1 MMATMNRQVTLAS
14 RPVGMVSESNFQFV
28 ESPVPTPADGQVL
41 LKIRYLSVDPYMRGR
56 MSDRASY
63 APPVGLGEVMCGGTV
78 AEVAESKNPRFSP
91 GDIVESYSGWQQYA
105 VDDGKMLRKIDPSL
119 APLTTALGILGMP
132 GLTAYFGLL
141 EVGQPKPG
149 ETVVIS
155 GAAGAVGSAVGQIAK
170 IIGCRAVGVAGS
182 DEKVRVLTEEY
193 GFDGAFNY
201 KTTPNYAAKLKEL
214 CPEGVDVYFDN
225 VGGSI
230 TDAVFANLNTKAR
243 IAICG
248 QISMYNA
255 DKADVGPRL
264 FSQLLVKTAKAEGFL
279 VYQFFDRAKEG
290 LTQLGEWLWEGK
302 LKYHENIVEGIDN
315 APRAFIGLFL
325 GENLGK
331 QLVKIS

>member
-1 MMATMNRQVTLAS
+1 
-14 RPVGMVSESNFQFV
+14 MVAESNFQLV
-28 ESPVPTPADGQVL
+28 ESPVPTPSDGQVL
-41 LKIRYLSVDPYMRGR
+41 LKILYLSVDPYMRGR
-56 MSDRASY
+56 MSDRPSY
-63 APPVGLGEVMCGGTV
+63 AAPVGLGEVMCGGTV
-78 AEVAESKNPRFSP
+78 AEVVESKNPRFKP
-91 GDIVESYSGWQQYA
+91 GDVVESYSGWQKYA

-119 APLTTALGILGMP
+119 APFTTALGILGMP

-141 EVGQPKPG
+141 EIGQAKAG
-149 ETVVIS
+149 ETVVVS

-182 DEKVRVLTEEY
+182 DEKVRVLSEEY

-201 KTTPNYAAKLKEL
+201 KTTPNYAAKVMDL
-214 CPEGVDVYFDN
+214 CPQGVDVYFDN
-225 VGGSI
+225 VGGAI
-230 TDAVFANLNTKAR
+230 TDAVLANLNTKAR

-255 DKADVGPRL
+255 DKADMGPRP
-264 FSQLLVKTAKAEGFL
+264 FSQLLITTAKAEGFL
-279 VYQFFDRAKEG
+279 VFQFLDRAKEG
-290 LTQLGEWLWEGK
+290 ITQLGQWLLEGK